1 VIQVHEAGKQVD
13 HVEGRELLRRNALVL
28 HRRIYQLTK
37 VFNRRMTS
45 NERFGHI
52 PPNGDMAPH
61 GCGAKGIPTRL

>member
-1 VIQVHEAGKQVD
+1 
-13 HVEGRELLRRNALVL
+13 VL